1 MEIRRIWTSTE
12 INRFVRFPYCRQVA
26 CIERYREELKT
37 AKRQTETIFAITSL
51 STNRATPL
59 RLLAIARGHWCIEN
73 KNHYVRDYT
82 FDEDRSQVR
91 TGSAPHL
98 MATLRSFAI
107 SVLRLQ
113 GYTNIAQATRIM
125 AAKPHLAIR
134 IIKT

>member
-1 MEIRRIWTSTE
+1 M
-12 INRFVRFPYCRQVA
+12 RFPYCRQVA
-26 CIERYREELKT
+26 WIQRYRENLKT
-37 AKRQTETIFAITSL
+37 AKRQTETSFAITSL
-51 STNRATPL
+51 SQNKADPQ
-59 RLLAIARGHWCIEN
+59 RLLAVARGHWCIEN

-107 SVLRLQ
+107 SLLRLQ
-113 GYTNIAQATRIM
+113 GYTNIAKATRTM

-134 IIKT
+134 IIRA